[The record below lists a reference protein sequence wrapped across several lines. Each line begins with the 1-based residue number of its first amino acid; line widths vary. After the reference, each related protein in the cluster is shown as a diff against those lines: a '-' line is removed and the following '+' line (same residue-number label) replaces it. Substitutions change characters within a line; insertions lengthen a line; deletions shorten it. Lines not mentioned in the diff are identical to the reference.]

1 MHTGPFSKTL
11 KGKLV
16 YLKAVII
23 LCVLSSGLM
32 GYAFDASSSLEKR
45 EEEVGPS
52 SLPIEAEARA
62 HLYFLDETRQFLK
75 AEERILKQQ
84 KGEVDRAKTMID
96 ALIEG
101 PKSGLLPTLPA
112 ETKLLALY
120 IAEDGVAYVDFSK
133 AITEKHP
140 GGILTEL
147 FTIFSVVNTL
157 TLNLEKVERV
167 KILIGGKDA
176 PTLAGHIDIRFP
188 FGPNVLMIK

>member
-16 YLKAVII
+16 YVKAVII
-23 LCVLSSGLM
+23 LCVLSWGLM
-32 GYAFDASSSLEKR
+32 GYAFDASSPLEKR
-45 EEEVGPS
+45 EKEVGPS
-52 SLPIEAEARA
+52 GLPIEAEARA

-84 KGEVDRAKTMID
+84 GGEVDRAKTMID
-96 ALIEG
+96 ALIKG

-112 ETKLLALY
+112 ETELLALY
-120 IAEDGVAYVDFSK
+120 IAKDGVAYVDFSK
-133 AITEKHP
+133 AITDKHP
-140 GGILTEL
+140 GGTLTEL

-157 TLNLEKVERV
+157 TLNLEKVEKV

-176 PTLAGHIDIRFP
+176 PTVAGHIDIRFP